1 MVELKLTYVVRCL
14 VSLLLKK
21 TYQIPIDKHIP
32 SNSPKFIRSY
42 NKDGGQRDNR
52 CVSFWLMLLVM
63 VVEWGRGVYLPY
75 DSAFSIVNFKFLSF
89 YKAKQ
94 LWEDYSRSG

>member
-1 MVELKLTYVVRCL
+1 MLQLKLTYVVRCL

-52 CVSFWLMLLVM
+52 CVSFWLMVLVM

-75 DSAFSIVNFKFLSF
+75 HSAFSIVNFKFLSF
-89 YKAKQ
+89 
-94 LWEDYSRSG
+94 

>member
-1 MVELKLTYVVRCL
+1 MLELKLTYVVRCL

-42 NKDGGQRDNR
+42 NKDGGQHDNR
-52 CVSFWLMLLVM
+52 CVSFWLMLSL
-63 VVEWGRGVYLPY
+63 GNGSGVGERCLP
-75 DSAFSIVNFKFLSF
+75 AL
-89 YKAKQ
+89 
-94 LWEDYSRSG
+94 

>member
-1 MVELKLTYVVRCL
+1 MSCVTFV
-14 VSLLLKK
+14 KK

-42 NKDGGQRDNR
+42 NKDGGQPDNR
-52 CVSFWLMLLVM
+52 CISFWLMVLVM

-75 DSAFSIVNFKFLSF
+75 HSAFSIVNFKFLSF

>member
-1 MVELKLTYVVRCL
+1 MLELKLTYVVRCL
-14 VSLLLKK
+14 VTFLK
-21 TYQIPIDKHIP
+21 

-52 CVSFWLMLLVM
+52 YVSFWVMVLVM

-89 YKAKQ
+89 
-94 LWEDYSRSG
+94 